1 MILCQSFRRNTYDFD
16 ILVLDWYLL
25 TNSYEL
31 QSYDCFTRNN
41 IMIHS
46 SNLEQE
52 FYIIINY
59 FEFEDVRN
67 K

>member
-1 MILCQSFRRNTYDFD
+1 MPIFRRNTYDFD

-31 QSYDCFTRNN
+31 QSHDCFTRNN

-52 FYIIINY
+52 FHIIINY